1 MDNANDNCSYLE
13 CFSKPPTLVSYSLSC
28 QNSSILIQSLQNE
41 RIMRTLKSALFVIT
55 LIASM
60 LSWQMS
66 LADHHGADVSS
77 LESLI
82 VGEHRSEANIVRNG
96 FRHPIETLEFFGLQP
111 DSTVIEILPSRGWY
125 TEIIAPYVRDQ
136 GKYYAAHFSPN
147 ATATFMPANLR
158 NFEKKISDNPGLYGR
173 ITVRHLNPPHEVVIA
188 PPNSADMALTF
199 RNVHNWIMAGQEHE
213 FFAAFYAALKPGGI
227 LGVVEHRA
235 LPGSAMEVMETSGYV
250 TEAYV
255 KEVAAAAGFEFV
267 ESSEINAN
275 PNDPTVHPAGV
286 WTLPPNYRLGDEDRA
301 KYAAIGES
309 DRMTLKFVK
318 PAN

>member
-1 MDNANDNCSYLE
+1 MNKYKSCLT
-13 CFSKPPTLVSYSLSC
+13 TLTSL
-28 QNSSILIQSLQNE
+28 
-41 RIMRTLKSALFVIT
+41 ALFAAT
-55 LIASM
+55 QTSF
-60 LSWQMS
+60 
-66 LADHHGADVSS
+66 ADHHGENPPT
-77 LESLI
+77 LEALVNGS
-82 VGEHRSEANIVRNG
+82 HRSEANVARNS
-96 FRHPIETLEFFGLQP
+96 FRHPVETLKFFGLQP

-125 TEIIAPYVRDQ
+125 TEIIAPHVRDE

-147 ATATFMPANLR
+147 ASASYMPPNLR
-158 NFEKKISDNPGLYGR
+158 NFEEKIANAPELYGR

-188 PPNSADMALTF
+188 PPESADMALTF

-213 FFAAFYAALKPGGI
+213 FFAAFYAALKPGGV

-275 PNDPTVHPAGV
+275 PSDPTVHPAGV
-286 WTLPPNYRLGDEDRA
+286 WTLPPNFRLGDQDRD

-309 DRMTLKFVK
+309 DRMTLKFMK